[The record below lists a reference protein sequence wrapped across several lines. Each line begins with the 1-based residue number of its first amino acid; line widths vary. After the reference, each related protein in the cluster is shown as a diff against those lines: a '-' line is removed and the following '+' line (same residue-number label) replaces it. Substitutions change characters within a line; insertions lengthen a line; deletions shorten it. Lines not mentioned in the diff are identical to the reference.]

1 MEGYKYIGMIN
12 NQISGYKPY
21 SYLVEIN
28 GIYGFFE
35 ISLNEEEEQALI
47 GARLAFNLDT
57 NKNLINKYRILEYV
71 SMNDD
76 IEIQNWQQGN
86 KSNVSVNERLNQ
98 HQIWLQKQH
107 KDVRDNIN
115 SKIKVEEK
123 PVQGFPKDEI
133 ED

>member
-1 MEGYKYIGMIN
+1 MHMEGYKYIGMIN

-21 SYLVEIN
+21 TYLVEIN

-71 SMNDD
+71 SMNND
-76 IEIQNWQQGN
+76 IEIQNWQEGS
-86 KSNVSVNERLNQ
+86 KSNVSPTQRLQ
-98 HQIWLQKQH
+98 EHQEWLKKQH
-107 KDVRDNIN
+107 KDVRDNI
-115 SKIKVEEK
+115 SSRIKVEEK
-123 PVQGFPKDEI
+123 PVIGFVKD
-133 ED
+133 

>member
-21 SYLVEIN
+21 TYLVEIN

-71 SMNDD
+71 SMNND
-76 IEIQNWQQGN
+76 IEIQNWQEGS
-86 KSNVSVNERLNQ
+86 KSNVSPTQRLQ
-98 HQIWLQKQH
+98 EHQEWLKKQH
-107 KDVRDNIN
+107 KDVRDNI
-115 SKIKVEEK
+115 SSRIKVEEK
-123 PVQGFPKDEI
+123 PVQGFVKD
-133 ED
+133 

>member
-21 SYLVEIN
+21 TYLVEIN

-71 SMNDD
+71 SMNND
-76 IEIQNWQQGN
+76 IEIQNWQEGS
-86 KSNVSVNERLNQ
+86 KSNVSPTQRLQ
-98 HQIWLQKQH
+98 EHEEWLKKQH
-107 KDVRDNIN
+107 KDVRDKIT
-115 SKIKVEEK
+115 SRIKVEEK
-123 PVQGFPKDEI
+123 PVQGFVKD
-133 ED
+133 